1 MRKNPY
7 LSMNIYELRKVI
19 VDKNYTGLT
28 VKDLQFED
36 SDLLSTLKY
45 RKTEGISFLNAF
57 YEEGL
62 LKRLRLPF
70 GYYKNLKPKEVIKL
84 VERDFKGCTISEISE
99 IRPGLVTYL
108 RNTKLK
114 GRKNLVNI
122 LIENGTLNDG
132 TKSRSLSIRGT
143 HRTRHGKNWNSL
155 NCGYKN
161 PAEYLKDYA
170 KMY

>member
-57 YEEGL
+57 Y
-62 LKRLRLPF
+62 
-70 GYYKNLKPKEVIKL
+70 
-84 VERDFKGCTISEISE
+84 
-99 IRPGLVTYL
+99 
-108 RNTKLK
+108 
-114 GRKNLVNI
+114 
-122 LIENGTLNDG
+122 
-132 TKSRSLSIRGT
+132 
-143 HRTRHGKNWNSL
+143 
-155 NCGYKN
+155 
-161 PAEYLKDYA
+161 
-170 KMY
+170 